1 MMKKAASIFL
11 FLIATFVL
19 ASCDTEEVRTY
30 ASDGIFLAYEA
41 SVSRNAPQVT
51 TVYVEIENDAIK
63 GYYIDAR
70 QGTRTGAGTTESPY
84 VWAWNE
90 KTKKELGTDY
100 NMIGNSEINKEWF
113 EQALAIETFWLE
125 NGIDAMTKD
134 ADGYIDNVT
143 GASISDAY
151 SHIAKQ
157 ALANAVKGEFV
168 SIYASGT
175 DLYSA
180 KMTRCSCTLQGIE
193 TLQLDVLQSTRNAVT
208 GTFAWNAKTK
218 QELGTDYGM
227 KDVGASLAFAN
238 GAWTADGN
246 SSSLEWFE
254 QVNLIT
260 NYIIANGYDEQMK
273 PVALRGGSLDGVT
286 LIDALAGATIRTGGY
301 FTTLKTLF
309 SYAK

>member
-1 MMKKAASIFL
+1 MRKTAIIFL
-11 FLIATFVL
+11 FLLATVFL
-19 ASCDTEEVRTY
+19 ASCETEEVRTY
-30 ASDGIFLAYEA
+30 ASDGIFLAYET

-70 QGTRTGAGTTESPY
+70 QGTRTGDGTTESPY

-125 NGIDAMTKD
+125 NGIEAMTKD

-143 GASISDAY
+143 GASIRDAY
-151 SHIAKQ
+151 SAIAKQ

-180 KMTRCSCTLQGIE
+180 TMTRCSCTVQGIE
-193 TLQLDVLQSTRNAVT
+193 TLKLDVLQSTRSQAT
-208 GTFAWNAKTK
+208 GTFTWNAKTK
-218 QELGTDYGM
+218 QELGNDYGM
-227 KDVGASLAFAN
+227 KDVGNSLSFAN
-238 GAWTADGN
+238 GA
-246 SSSLEWFE
+246 
-254 QVNLIT
+254 
-260 NYIIANGYDEQMK
+260 
-273 PVALRGGSLDGVT
+273 
-286 LIDALAGATIRTGGY
+286 
-301 FTTLKTLF
+301 
-309 SYAK
+309 

>member
-1 MMKKAASIFL
+1 MMKKVASIFL

-113 EQALAIETFWLE
+113 EQALAIETFWFE

-180 KMTRCSCTLQGIE
+180 KMTRCSCTLQAIE

-260 NYIIANGYDEQMK
+260 NYIIANGYDEEMK

-309 SYAK
+309 SYVK

>member
-1 MMKKAASIFL
+1 MKKAASIFL
-11 FLIATFVL
+11 ILIATFIL
-19 ASCDTEEVRTY
+19 ASCDTEEARTY

-63 GYYIDAR
+63 GYYIDTR
-70 QGTRTGAGTTESPY
+70 QGTRTGDGTTESPY

-90 KTKKELGTDY
+90 KTKKELGSDY
-100 NMIGNSEINKEWF
+100 NMISASEINKEWF

-125 NGIDAMTKD
+125 NGIDAMTKN
-134 ADGYIDNVT
+134 AEGYIDNVT
-143 GASISDAY
+143 GASIRDAY

-180 KMTRCSCTLQGIE
+180 RMTRCSCTVQRIE
-193 TLQLDVLQSTRNAVT
+193 TLKLDVLQSTRSQAT
-208 GTFAWNAKTK
+208 GTFTWNAKTK
-218 QELGTDYGM
+218 QELGNDYGM
-227 KDVGASLAFAN
+227 KDVGASLTFTN
-238 GAWTADGN
+238 GAWTPDGN
-246 SSSLEWFE
+246 TSTLEWFE

-260 NYIIANGYDEQMK
+260 NYIITNGYDEAMK

-309 SYAK
+309 SYVK